1 MTQRIQVIAELAQF
15 KTNLETYLQQF
26 QYQSCDD
33 ASHCILADAR
43 MGSALTYL
51 EQHGKTKTTLI
62 LTDNPNLAYWQC
74 IQAYKP
80 EVYLVNASPEIIQ
93 KTIEAFLNNEKVAH
107 HPNTKTRFNTRELQ
121 VAQLLACGTFS
132 SEIAQQL
139 GMTERSTRKLEHE
152 ILEKTR
158 ELAAPLEIKN
168 RSQFALWFWG
178 LEAGLRCPTQVEN
191 KTA

>member
-1 MTQRIQVIAELAQF
+1 MAQSIQIIAELKQF
-15 KTNLETYLQQF
+15 KINLESYLQQF
-26 QYQSCDD
+26 QYESCDD

-51 EQHGKTKTTLI
+51 EQYSKTKPTLI

-74 IQAYKP
+74 ILEYKP
-80 EVYLVNASPEIIQ
+80 EVYLVNASPEAIQ
-93 KTIEAFLNNEKVAH
+93 QAIEAFLNNEKISH
-107 HPNTKTRFNTRELQ
+107 NPNTKLRFKTRELQ
-121 VAQLLACGTFS
+121 VARLLASGMS
-132 SEIAQQL
+132 SIEIAQQL
-139 GMTERSTRKLEHE
+139 SLTERSTRKLEHE
-152 ILEKTR
+152 IFEKTR

-178 LEAGLRCPTQVEN
+178 LEAGLRCLIQVEN